1 MGKAFDILKRR
12 LKMNKRTSFLWFI
25 LTGALVIAII
35 SLMGVC
41 DTLIGNHESYGEVAE
56 KEFKVTEETK
66 EEFKLI
72 TIKELIEKEIENYQ
86 AAKQQ
91 EESENMARLADMKRT
106 MERLKERE
114 MASSKEMPSR
124 GSSSRRINN
133 VFTVTAY
140 DLSVE
145 SCGKGLDHPAY
156 GLTAS
161 GESIKG
167 MTREEAM
174 TVAADTKV
182 IPMGSK
188 IRLEFLDENY
198 QQFNGIYTVRDRG
211 GAIKGDKLDLFMG
224 DFKKEKADQSVWDF
238 GKVQARVYLITD

>member
-1 MGKAFDILKRR
+1 
-12 LKMNKRTSFLWFI
+12 MNKRTSFLWFI
-25 LTGALVIAII
+25 LTGALVIVII

-41 DTLIGNHESYGEVAE
+41 DKLIENHESYGEVAE

-72 TIKELIEKEIENYQ
+72 TPKELIEKEIENYQ
-86 AAKQQ
+86 AEKQQ
-91 EESENMARLADMKRT
+91 EESENMARLDDMKKT
-106 MERLKERE
+106 MERLEERE
-114 MASSKEMPSR
+114 VASSKEMTSR
-124 GSSSRRINN
+124 GSSSSSRINN
-133 VFTVTAY
+133 IFTVTAY

-156 GLTAS
+156 GITAS

-174 TVAADTKV
+174 TVAADTDV

-211 GAIKGDKLDLFMG
+211 GAIKGAKIDLFMG

-238 GKVQARVYLITD
+238 GKTLARVYLITD